1 MKSLAIVI
9 LAAGKGTRMKSDL
22 PKVLHPLLG
31 RPLLSHVL
39 ENAKRLHPEKTVVV
53 IGHQAELVR
62 TACARPGLLFVEQVP
77 QLGTGHAVRQA
88 AKELD
93 HFPGTILVLSGD
105 IPLVSGETLKG
116 LIRAHRRTGA
126 PVTLLST
133 RLEEPRGY
141 GRIVRDDRGGL
152 LRIRE
157 EKDASPE
164 ERGIKEINA
173 GIYCF
178 AGDFLFSA
186 LPKLTRRNRQREY
199 YLTDLIEIARR
210 TDRPV
215 TVFRHPRFEEV
226 LGINDRA
233 ELARSGRLRRGQIN
247 EGWMQQGVTLL
258 DPENTYIESGVR
270 IGPDTSVGPFTVLAG
285 STRIGRGCR
294 IQSHCVLENAQIKN
308 GAEIEPFTLIRNGRL
323 KNKGEN
329 PSCVES

>member
-1 MKSLAIVI
+1 MKSLAIIV

-39 ENAKRLHPEKTVVV
+39 ENAKRLRPQKTVVV

-62 TACARPGLLFVEQVP
+62 TACARSGLLFVQQVP

-105 IPLVSGETLKG
+105 IPLVSGETLRG
-116 LIRAHRRTGA
+116 LVRAHRRSGA

-133 RLEEPRGY
+133 LLEEPRGY

-164 ERGIKEINA
+164 ERDLKEVNA

-178 AGDFLFSA
+178 EGEFLFSA
-186 LPKLTRRNRQREY
+186 LPRLTRRNRQREY
-199 YLTDLIEIARR
+199 YLTDLIEMARR
-210 TDRPV
+210 ADRPV

-233 ELARSGRLRRGQIN
+233 ELARSGRLLRRQIN
-247 EGWMQQGVTLL
+247 EGWLRQGVTLL
-258 DPENTYIESGVR
+258 DPENTFIERDVAIGADTT
-270 IGPDTSVGPFTVLAG
+270 IGPYTVLAG
-285 STRIGRGCR
+285 RTRLGRGCR
-294 IQSHCVLENAQIKN
+294 IGSHCVLENAQIKD
-308 GAEIEPFTLIRNGRL
+308 GAEIEPFTRIRRGRSE
-323 KNKGEN
+323 NKGEN
-329 PSCVES
+329 PSCVEL